1 MEKENMAH
9 GGFCLC
15 IIIIKV
21 AQIGQEQTNG
31 MMPVPKALALGSILI
46 LGRAFSFILC
56 SPPIN
61 SFLCSL

>member
-46 LGRAFSFILC
+46 HGRAFSFKL
-56 SPPIN
+56 
-61 SFLCSL
+61 